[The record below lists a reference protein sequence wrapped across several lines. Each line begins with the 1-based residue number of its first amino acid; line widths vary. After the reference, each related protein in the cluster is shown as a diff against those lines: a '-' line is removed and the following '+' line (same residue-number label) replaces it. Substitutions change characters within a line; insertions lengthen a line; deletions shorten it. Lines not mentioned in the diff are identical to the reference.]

1 MSEMTKPIESTRN
14 GLYPWHEQSWQHFI
28 KARQSSHLPHA
39 LLFSGE
45 ENTGKRGFADKIIK
59 SLLCEAPQLAN
70 AQGACNQC
78 HGCKTYDSSAN
89 PDYLHIDLLDD
100 KQQIV
105 VDQIR
110 AMNAFLGLTR
120 SFNGQRVVLISQAER
135 MNLNAANSLLK
146 SLEEPA
152 DNSVIILLSAKASSL
167 LATIKSRCQLL
178 HLTTPD
184 KQQAIAW
191 LRTQKQVADQQPED
205 LEQALEISQGRPLA
219 ALNVLTSKIN
229 VIQSRADFL
238 KDISEILQQHVSITD
253 IAKKW
258 HKQDRES
265 LLNWQLGWVKQLLQ
279 THHLQSKRLIKSNH
293 TLLMIEENV
302 LPVKLWDLY
311 DQLLRQKQL
320 VHTSVNPQIF
330 LENMLV
336 LWLQTKRC

>member
-1 MSEMTKPIESTRN
+1 MNEITKTVESKIAE
-14 GLYPWHEQSWQHFI
+14 LYPWHGQSWQRFI

-45 ENTGKRGFADKIIK
+45 DDTGKRGFADKMIK
-59 SLLCEAPQLAN
+59 SLLCESPQLAN

-78 HGCKTYDSSAN
+78 HGCKTYESSAN

-100 KQQIV
+100 KQQIS

-120 SFNGQRVVLISQAER
+120 SYNGQRVVLISQAER

-152 DNSVIILLSAKASSL
+152 DNSVIILLSSKASSL

-178 HLTTPD
+178 HLPTPD
-184 KQQAIAW
+184 KQQAISW
-191 LRTQKQVADQQPED
+191 LQKQNQLKDHQLVDI
-205 LEQALEISQGRPLA
+205 EQALEISQGRPLA
-219 ALNVLTSKIN
+219 ALNILAADIN
-229 VIQSRADFL
+229 VLQSRADFL
-238 KDISEILQQHVSITD
+238 KDISEIIQEHVSITD

-258 HKQDRES
+258 HKQDREP
-265 LLNWQLGWVKQLLQ
+265 LLDWQLGWVKHLLQ
-279 THHLQSKRLIKSNH
+279 AHHVDAGIIVKENH
-293 TLLMIEENV
+293 PLKTIEEN
-302 LPVKLWDLY
+302 LLSTKLWGLY
-311 DQLLRQKQL
+311 DHLLRQKQL

-336 LWLQTKRC
+336 LWLQAKHC